1 MKPEVEMYFTDPAV
15 LSKKYHSQLSQVS
28 GKFLVFLLNPPKLLP
43 KVLHNHVPKLFCD
56 WTTGYWSCHP

>member
-28 GKFLVFLLNPPKLLP
+28 GKFFVFLLNPPKLLP
-43 KVLHNHVPKLFCD
+43 KVLHNHVPKLFYD
-56 WTTGYWSCHP
+56 

>member
-28 GKFLVFLLNPPKLLP
+28 GKFFVCFKSTR
-43 KVLHNHVPKLFCD
+43 VV
-56 WTTGYWSCHP
+56 S